1 MTGLAERFLR
11 LAGAVLENK
20 RKVLSCP
27 HPYPEMRMDVERL
40 VPERFLL
47 QTPLER
53 LVDLSRYLQAV
64 LIRADRA
71 KSDAVKDAQKAQL
84 VRPYAES
91 LTQFLSDP
99 PDPGSVREGRLE
111 TLRWLVEEWRVSV
124 FAQEL
129 GTSQPVSTT
138 RLDRQMEEVERSD

>member
-1 MTGLAERFLR
+1 MTTFLR
-11 LAGAVLENK
+11 LAGAVLENN

-27 HPYPEMRMDVERL
+27 PPYPEIRIDIERL

-91 LTQFLSDP
+91 LTRFLSDP
-99 PDPGSVREGRLE
+99 PDPGSIREGRLE